1 MATKKTDILEDFKQ
15 RSGQKRQYEEE
26 SVSSAGSSVSGQTDI
41 LEDFKQRSAGAQKR
55 SAKRVS
61 EIQKTAASAPKR
73 VQSTSTKETTQKEQK
88 HAALANFLRKDRKD
102 TEKYLKETKIR
113 HYKL

>member
-26 SVSSAGSSVSGQTDI
+26 SVSNAGSSASGQTDI

-61 EIQKTAASAPKR
+61 EIQKQQLLCQRGYSLPP
-73 VQSTSTKETTQKEQK
+73 QKKQPRRNRTRNTLPWQISFGK
-88 HAALANFLRKDRKD
+88 IG
-102 TEKYLKETKIR
+102 KIR
-113 HYKL
+113 RSI

>member
-26 SVSSAGSSVSGQTDI
+26 SVSSAGSSSGQRDI
-41 LEDFKQRSAGAQKR
+41 LADFKQSSAGAQQR

-61 EIQKTAASAPKR
+61 EIQKTAASVPKR
-73 VQSTSTKETTQKEQK
+73 VQSTSTKETTQKEQNQK
-88 HAALANFLRKDRKD
+88 RAAPSANAPKSHGLFKNCFV
-102 TEKYLKETKIR
+102 KITG
-113 HYKL
+113 